1 MKVEKA
7 IKLMN
12 LVRIAAVVLILA
24 SAVLYFTAEEYA
36 LYPALLGFAIMLF
49 INMPIHIWL
58 AVNKEKGRKEQL
70 KQFEAERKEN
80 KENRNDKQ

>member
-1 MKVEKA
+1 
-7 IKLMN
+7 MN
-12 LVRIAAVVLILA
+12 LVRIAAAALILA

-36 LYPALLGFAIMLF
+36 LYPALLGFLLMLF

-58 AVNKEKGRKEQL
+58 AVKKEKERKEQL

-80 KENRNDKQ
+80 KKNPDNSK